1 MRLFDLALAGAGR
14 VAASIQARGPW
25 VTRVVIGGLLAGTL
39 IPVMIIFAVTRVPT
53 EVTFADL
60 KAGFLPPMTSWLR
73 LEGDLRPVPDDV
85 QPASGD
91 VPYVYTLSDPT
102 NDRLAVSVELDAP
115 LETGHTQVTGQV
127 SGAGSVPGTM
137 ATITAD
143 VPTEPIRHDP
153 WLLLALPAI
162 LATPVVVGMRTGY
175 PVVRGDPPAPYRAGP
190 LRLDESLAAR
200 WSGRIGSDS
209 APREAMRPC
218 TVTVTPD
225 VDVCQVIVAD
235 AASAH
240 TVATRRASPKR
251 RLRICWTDG
260 CKPAL
265 EIHAP
270 TADLLLTFHEVIDRE
285 RFAATLE

>member
-14 VAASIQARGPW
+14 VAASIRARGPW
-25 VTRVVIGGLLAGTL
+25 VTRAVIGGLLAGTL
-39 IPVMIIFAVTRVPT
+39 IPVMILFALTRVPT

-73 LEGDLRPVPDDV
+73 LEGELRPVPEDV

-102 NDRLAVSVELDAP
+102 NDQLAVSVESDAP

-127 SGAGSVPGTM
+127 SGAGSVPGTV

-162 LATPVVVGMRTGY
+162 LAIPVVVGLRTGY

-200 WSGRIGSDS
+200 WSGRIGSES
-209 APREAMRPC
+209 APRDAMRPC
-218 TVTVTPD
+218 TITVTTD

-235 AASAH
+235 AATAR
-240 TVATRRASPKR
+240 TIATRRASPKR
-251 RLRICWTDG
+251 RLRVCWTDG

-270 TADLLLTFHEVIDRE
+270 AADLLLTFHEVIDRE
-285 RFAATLE
+285 RFAATLQ

>member
-1 MRLFDLALAGAGR
+1 MRLFDLALAVAGR
-14 VAASIQARGPW
+14 VAASISARGPW
-25 VTRVVIGGLLAGTL
+25 VTRAVIAGLLAGTL
-39 IPVMIIFAVTRVPT
+39 IPVMILFAFTRVPT

-73 LEGDLRPVPDDV
+73 LEGELRPVPDDV

-102 NDRLAVSVELDAP
+102 NDRLAVSVESDAP
-115 LETGHTQVTGQV
+115 LETGHTQVTGEV
-127 SGAGSVPGTM
+127 SGAGSVPGTV

-143 VPTEPIRHDP
+143 VPAEPIRHDP
-153 WLLLALPAI
+153 WLLFALPAM
-162 LATPVVVGMRTGY
+162 LAIPVVVGLRTGY
-175 PVVRGDPPAPYRAGP
+175 PVVRGDPPSPYRAGP

-218 TVTVTPD
+218 TITVTAD
-225 VDVCQVIVAD
+225 VDVCQVSVAD
-235 AASAH
+235 ASTAR

-251 RLRICWTDG
+251 RLRVCWTDG
-260 CKPAL
+260 CKPSL

-270 TADLLLTFHEVIDRE
+270 AADLLLTFDKVIDRE

>member
-1 MRLFDLALAGAGR
+1 MIA
-14 VAASIQARGPW
+14 
-25 VTRVVIGGLLAGTL
+25 GLLAGTV
-39 IPVMIIFAVTRVPT
+39 IPVMIVFAFTRQPT

-60 KAGFLPPMTSWLR
+60 KAGLLPPMTSWLR
-73 LEGDLRPVPDDV
+73 LEGELRPVPDDV

-91 VPYVYTLSDPT
+91 VAYVYTLSDPT

-127 SGAGSVPGTM
+127 SGAGSVPGTV

-162 LATPVVVGMRTGY
+162 LAIPVVVGLRTGY

-190 LRLDESLAAR
+190 LRPDESLAAR
-200 WSGRIGSDS
+200 WSGRIGSEL

-218 TVTVTPD
+218 TITVTTD

-235 AASAH
+235 AATTR

-251 RLRICWTDG
+251 RLRVCWTDG

-270 TADLLLTFHEVIDRE
+270 AADLLLTLDNVIDRE
-285 RFAATLE
+285 RLAATLE